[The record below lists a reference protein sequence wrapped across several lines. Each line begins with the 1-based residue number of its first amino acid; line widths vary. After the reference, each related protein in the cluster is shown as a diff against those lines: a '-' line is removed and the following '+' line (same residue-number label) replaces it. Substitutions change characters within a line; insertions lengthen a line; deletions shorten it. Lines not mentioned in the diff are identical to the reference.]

1 MNLNLH
7 DKVAL
12 VTGGASGLGAAIAA
26 DLHGEGAKIALL
38 DVDTA
43 KAEAVVD
50 TIDRSRKRAV
60 ACKADVV
67 DMEQVQTSVDR
78 ILELFGSID
87 ILVNSAGIL
96 MSRPIEEISVEDFE
110 RVIRVNLTGTFIMCK
125 AVVPVMKKQRRGKIV
140 NIASLGGRTGRP
152 GVGVSYA
159 ASKSGVIGLTQ
170 TLARELGKY
179 GIYANS
185 VAPGPI
191 MTEMTLKAPQELFAV
206 WRASRAVDRDGI
218 PKDVADAVLFLA
230 SDMSDWVTGATL
242 DVNGGIYIG

>member
-12 VTGGASGLGAAIAA
+12 VTGSASGLGAAIAS

-38 DVDTA
+38 DMDGPGVESVA
-43 KAEAVVD
+43 D
-50 TIDRSRKRAV
+50 TIDSSGKRAV
-60 ACKADVV
+60 VCKADIV
-67 DMEQVQTSVDR
+67 DMQQVQASVDKV
-78 ILELFGSID
+78 LGLFGRID

-96 MSRPIEEISVEDFE
+96 MSLPIEEISVEDFE
-110 RVIRVNLTGTFIMCK
+110 KVVKVNLTGTFVMCK
-125 AVVPVMKKQRRGKIV
+125 AVVPVMKQQGKGKII
-140 NIASLGGRTGRP
+140 NISSLGGRTGRP
-152 GVGVSYA
+152 GVGVNYA
-159 ASKSGVIGLTQ
+159 ASKAGVIGLTQ

-179 GIYANS
+179 GIYANAL
-185 VAPGPI
+185 APGPI
-191 MTEMTLKAPQELFAV
+191 MTEMTLKAPKELFAT

-218 PKDVADAVLFLA
+218 PEDVSNAVLFLA